1 MGKDKSTKGH
11 CGECC
16 WFIGEDTY
24 GNGMCAKMLPYGMC
38 SSPFNDEP
46 CKCED
51 ECHEDHFVSREEM
64 RHHLAV
70 LMLYQRWR
78 RSDQPTGFYKMPDPK
93 EVGKAIDFCINYI
106 KTFMEL

>member
-1 MGKDKSTKGH
+1 MEKNKTIKGH

-24 GNGMCAKMLPYGMC
+24 GNGMCAKIFAEL
-38 SSPFNDEP
+38 

-51 ECHEDHFVSREEM
+51 ECNEDHFVNREEM

-78 RSDQPTGFYKMPDPK
+78 RSDQPTGFYRMPNPK
-93 EVGKAIDFCINYI
+93 YVGKAIDFCINYI

>member
-1 MGKDKSTKGH
+1 MTEEKTTKGH

-16 WFIGEDTY
+16 WFKFEDTD
-24 GNGMCAKMLPYGMC
+24 GFGMCAKIFAEL
-38 SSPFNDEP
+38 

-51 ECHEDHFVSREEM
+51 ECHEDKFASRGEM

-93 EVGKAIDFCINYI
+93 EVGKAVDFAVEYI